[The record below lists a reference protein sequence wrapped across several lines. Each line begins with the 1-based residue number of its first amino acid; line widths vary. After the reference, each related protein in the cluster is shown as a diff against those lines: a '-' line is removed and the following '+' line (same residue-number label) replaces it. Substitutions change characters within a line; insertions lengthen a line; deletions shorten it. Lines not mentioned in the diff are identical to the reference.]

1 MPPRTRSREVTE
13 ELEQDRRQA
22 LDHLLEDNQSA
33 RVMMGQLR
41 EQVDKRVQAQ
51 RAELE
56 AFDEIARLASELR
69 RAGVEQSVL
78 ASEIKRLDRT
88 DRNVKSISR
97 QALNLLITQRE
108 QRHPTR
114 TPPRRRRRNT
124 GPGGGVNM
132 EALR

>member
-114 TPPRRRRRNT
+114 TPPRRRRRKT
-124 GPGGGVNM
+124 GPGGGVNLD
-132 EALR
+132 ALL